1 MHSLAL
7 KDRKGEFKV
16 GRIHPRFSYFGLHGM
31 MGGNIFLRSILQQI
45 RSWRDLFFKRFV
57 LREICSSRFVLQEIC
72 SLRDSFFETFVP
84 RFLLREVLWEIRS
97 PRGSLKGSLRE
108 VLRERFFKRFYPLRY
123 PWEKDLLRI
132 SRDPSRDSSIDS
144 SFSIVVELMMEE
156 VQVRFFER
164 IFFFYFHGM
173 NVRERAGAYKWEY
186 ILLQKIFH
194 PIVDGWH
201 AGCLTNFIHTNKVA
215 ELKEGGFAHHATYQ
229 ALHSDTNLA

>member
-16 GRIHPRFSYFGLHGM
+16 GRIHPRFSYFGLLGM
-31 MGGNIFLRSILQQI
+31 MGGNIFWRSILQKI
-45 RSWRDLFFKRFV
+45 HSFFERFV
-57 LREICSSRFVLQEIC
+57 LREICSLRDSSRGSLWD
-72 SLRDSFFETFVP
+72 SLRDC
-84 RFLLREVLWEIRS
+84 L
-97 PRGSLKGSLRE
+97 
-108 VLRERFFKRFYPLRY
+108 
-123 PWEKDLLRI
+123 
-132 SRDPSRDSSIDS
+132 RDPLRDSS
-144 SFSIVVELMMEE
+144 FAIVVELMMEE
-156 VQVRFFER
+156 VQVRFFKR